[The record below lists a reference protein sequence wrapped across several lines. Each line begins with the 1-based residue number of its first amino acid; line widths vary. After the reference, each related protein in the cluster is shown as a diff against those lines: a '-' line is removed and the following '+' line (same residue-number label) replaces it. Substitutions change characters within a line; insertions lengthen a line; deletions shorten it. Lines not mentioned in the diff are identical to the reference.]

1 MNGFF
6 DKIQR
11 FMIGRNGLDKLT
23 GFLFAIY
30 ATLVFVSFFVIRFPI
45 AHIVVYALEFILML
59 IIVFRTLSR
68 NIYKRQK
75 ENRNFLCFSTAV
87 KEFFTRQ
94 KNKIRDRKTHRYVKC
109 KNCRAH
115 LRVKNIKGKHTVRC
129 PKCRNTFDVRIL
141 L

>member
-75 ENRNFLCFSTAV
+75 ENRNFLRFSTAV